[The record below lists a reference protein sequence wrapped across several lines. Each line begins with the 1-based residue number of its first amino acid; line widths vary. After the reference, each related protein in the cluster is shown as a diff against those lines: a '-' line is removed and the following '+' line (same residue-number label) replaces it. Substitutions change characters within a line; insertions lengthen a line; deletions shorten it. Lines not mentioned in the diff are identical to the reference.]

1 MPHPAYP
8 RRRRS
13 LLRRLIA
20 YRRLVLAAFVL
31 GLLLWFIL
39 ANSTAVTINFP
50 FGLGKWQSTVGLVIL
65 ISALF
70 GSLATGL
77 LLTIYFALRW
87 GRDSRGEAAGYQRPP
102 ESDELPPSDYA
113 AKTADGLSREEWS

>member
-1 MPHPAYP
+1 MPQTAYP

-77 LLTIYFALRW
+77 ILTIFFALRW
-87 GRDSRGEAAGYQRPP
+87 GRDSRGEAAGFQRPP